1 MPKKISECTKAHLIS
16 VPLPNHAATY
26 TVISH
31 QFVIDY
37 AYQALATAGFGIV
50 EEEYRCTADGQIAQ
64 GIYKLSYNN
73 DPELS
78 MMFAWTNSYNKQV
91 KFKCVVGAY
100 INNTGSVMISGEVGS
115 WVRKHMGTA
124 DTETKDTID
133 KYISNAHMYYDQ
145 LCLDKAVM
153 ETVTLNTRK
162 QAQLL
167 GVLFAEYG
175 ILTTEQASMVRD
187 QMKKPVH
194 VFADSN
200 SLWAFYNYVTV
211 ALQLSH
217 PKTWMEDQRILH
229 FFISTIGNF
238 NKPAA
243 PVQNVIAQQPV
254 EVEVDPLYAIPGQ
267 TNILDQ
273 IADLEADQIDE
284 DIKYATNDDTYD
296 DTTENDDT
304 LTQVPDN
311 QVVQEEVICAD
322 DLHQLDE
329 VVEDTN
335 EDTELPFDIDED
347 DDAVL
352 GSLLVPID
360 IKSEEEI
367 SPEKTEDIFP
377 QTEAIDFHNAAV
389 DGIVQYTDP
398 AGNTFEA
405 PIVPSILPTPED
417 YAIFEEEEA
426 NLQSLAIEEKKS
438 IDNADFDLDF
448 NTDNTEEDVDDI
460 PDFF

>member
-37 AYQALATAGFGIV
+37 AYQALANAGFGIV
-50 EEEYRCTADGQIAQ
+50 DEEYRCTADGQIAQ
-64 GIYKLSYNN
+64 GIYKLHYNS

-100 INNTGSVMISGEVGS
+100 INDTGSVMISGEVGS

-133 KYISNAHMYYDQ
+133 KYISNANMYYDQ
-145 LCLDKAVM
+145 LCLDKATM
-153 ETVTLNTRK
+153 EGVTLNTRK

-187 QMKKPVH
+187 QMKKPTH
-194 VFADSN
+194 VFADSS
-200 SLWAFYNYVTV
+200 SLWAFYNYVTI

-229 FFISTIGNF
+229 YFISTIGNF

-243 PVQNVIAQQPV
+243 PVQTPIVAATP
-254 EVEVDPLYAIPGQ
+254 VDPLANNYGQPENQ
-267 TNILDQ
+267 TNLLVQ
-273 IADLEADQIDE
+273 IAEVTGDESILEPQ
-284 DIKYATNDDTYD
+284 
-296 DTTENDDT
+296 
-304 LTQVPDN
+304 LSDN
-311 QVVQEEVICAD
+311 QVVQEEVIYAD
-322 DLHQLDE
+322 DLHQSEE
-329 VVEDTN
+329 VVEEVN
-335 EDTELPFDIDED
+335 EAEELPFDIDAD

-352 GSLLVPID
+352 DAILTPIEKPEPEITVEEDLLPPGLLD
-360 IKSEEEI
+360 
-367 SPEKTEDIFP
+367 
-377 QTEAIDFHNAAV
+377 EAV
-389 DGIVQYTDP
+389 MKYTDA

-405 PIVPSILPTPED
+405 PIVPSIQPTPAD
-417 YAIFEEEEA
+417 YEMMEAMEFSEGTPAEA
-426 NLQSLAIEEKKS
+426 NLDNIPVEKKQEIIVDS
-438 IDNADFDLDF
+438 FDLDF
-448 NTDNTEEDVDDI
+448 DVSDETEESADDI